1 MKGQVWSLDFAVSVT
16 IFLLILVPFLMIFGY
31 IMNQN
36 TERAALD
43 DMGVSALSISDSL
56 VRAAGVP
63 QDWNATTVELV
74 GLADTENVLDEG
86 KVALFD
92 SLGYDKLKSVMSK
105 GYDFYMKISDLNG
118 TVYTEKGSLPGRVTI
133 VPVERYAV
141 YRNRVVKLQLYL
153 WSSTE

>member
-16 IFLLILVPFLMIFGY
+16 IFLMVLVPFLLVFGY
-31 IMNQN
+31 IVDQN
-36 TERAALD
+36 SERTVLD
-43 DMGVSALSISDSL
+43 DMEVSALSISDSL

-74 GLADTENVLDEG
+74 GLAYTENVLDEG
-86 KVALFD
+86 KMVLFD
-92 SLGYDKLKSVMSK
+92 SLSYDKLKGVMSK
-105 GYDFYMKISDLNG
+105 GYDFYIKISDLNG
-118 TVYTEKGSLPGRVTI
+118 TVYIEKGSLPARTTI

-153 WSSTE
+153 WSGAE